1 MILKNLTKNVLILQ
15 SLKYRPD
22 DRDIQI
28 RPLQVVDLM
37 AVFPDEKRLAGSLEL
52 RQLEK
57 SGIVKLFPDVQAFE
71 AAEAEAKAKRA
82 AAAPVASSSMTQQ
95 LRTRAQARGQQPE
108 PQTNAEL
115 EAATAKNVAMAS
127 IEDSTSI
134 SDLED
139 IIDDPNS
146 TQDQVNAAIRRLSQM
161 GVGGDNTIEAPELQ
175 DQPNNT
181 VV

>member
-1 MILKNLTKNVLILQ
+1 MILANLTKNVLILQ

-22 DRDIQI
+22 DKDIQV
-28 RPLQVVDLM
+28 RPLQVVDLL
-37 AVFPDEKRLAGSLEL
+37 AVFPDEKRLAGSMEL
-52 RQLEK
+52 KQLEK
-57 SGIVKLFPDVQAFE
+57 SGIVKLYADVQAFE

-82 AAAPVASSSMTQQ
+82 ASAPAPVA
-95 LRTRAQARGQQPE
+95 GQPRRQVPAA
-108 PQTNAEL
+108 PQTHAEH
-115 EAATAKNVAMAS
+115 EAATAKTVAMAS